1 MRDISQN
8 LGFTQTIVPAVQA
21 ATINGTS
28 VDTNGF
34 ESAALVINTGAIVGA
49 ASISAK
55 LQDSSDGTNFA
66 DVPAAL
72 LVGAL
77 PGVLAANSAY
87 KQGYLGG
94 NRYLRAVLT
103 LNSGTSLAAGAT
115 VVLGNPKVAPVN

>member
-1 MRDISQN
+1 MRDIIQN

-49 ASISAK
+49 ASFSAK
-55 LQDSSDGTNFA
+55 LQDSSDGTNFT

-77 PGVLAANSAY
+77 PGVLAASSAY